1 MKPWPLALPLAL
13 SATLLATVPSTSN
26 AQVCPPLVP
35 VEGAAPRS
43 QVFPADNWWNVDISN
58 APVDP
63 KSASYIAFIRNGSAR
78 PLHPEFGG
86 TVSKGSAA
94 VYGYPY
100 SIVNGA
106 QDKLA
111 VKFEYADESDGV
123 NHKTNKSYA
132 FYPIPP
138 EAITEPHWI
147 EGGQAGE
154 KNVGGDRHVIVI
166 DCTNNGLYELYSVW
180 YDLAQQRWKAG
191 SGAYFDMNTNNRR
204 PEGWTSGE
212 ASGLQIFPG
221 LVRYDEAWNDA
232 VPDIEHA
239 LRVTLR
245 AADGHVFPAS
255 HTDPEHTSGAL
266 PFGARLRLKMS
277 VNGKNPV
284 YRTSD
289 PHMQKIFRAMQTH
302 GLIFSAMGSDMF
314 VSGTFDVR
322 WNSGILNPAFA
333 LLDASDFEVVKLG
346 WQP

>member
-1 MKPWPLALPLAL
+1 MKFRPALHPVAL
-13 SATLLATVPSTSN
+13 SCALLASIAPPAS
-26 AQVCPPLVP
+26 AQVCPAIVP
-35 VEGAAPRS
+35 SEGPAPKT
-43 QVFPADNWWNVDISN
+43 QIFPADNWWNVDISN
-58 APVDP
+58 APLDP
-63 KSASYIAFIRNGSAR
+63 NSASYISFISSGQAR

-100 SIVNGA
+100 SIVSGA
-106 QDKLA
+106 QEKLP
-111 VKFEYADESDGV
+111 VKFEYSDESDGV

-132 FYPIPP
+132 YYPLPP
-138 EAITEPHWI
+138 DAITEPHWI
-147 EGGQAGE
+147 EGGWAADS
-154 KNVGGDRHVIVI
+154 KHGGDRHMIVI
-166 DCTNNGLYELYSVW
+166 DCTNNGLYELYQAS
-180 YDLAQQRWKAG
+180 YDTVKQRWKAG
-191 SGAYFDMNTNNRR
+191 SGAYWDMNTNNRR

-232 VPDIEHA
+232 VPEIEHA

-245 AADGHVFPAS
+245 AQNGHVFPAS
-255 HTDPEHTSGAL
+255 HSDGTTPGAL
-266 PFGARLRLKMS
+266 PMGARLRLKTS

-289 PHMQKIFRAMQTH
+289 PHVQKIFRAMQTH
-302 GLIFSAMGSDMF
+302 GLIFSAVGTDMF
-314 VSGTFDVR
+314 ISGTFDVR

-333 LLDASDFEVVKLG
+333 LLDATDFDVVKLG